1 MESDIEV
8 RNLAGG
14 AKQAR
19 TAGGL
24 KGACRVRTDSPL
36 PARALAGS
44 ASFGEGFHGA
54 WHGRSL
60 DKNLDVCG
68 QRAPRAVCED
78 WTSVG
83 SSQTTQLLGLGW
95 RWGPCEGK
103 RPGSDDHGRR

>member
-83 SSQTTQLLGLGW
+83 SSQMTQL
-95 RWGPCEGK
+95 P
-103 RPGSDDHGRR
+103 RPGLAVGPLRRKEAGK